1 MIIGR
6 LKSIVTNLYILID
19 PDFTLT
25 IFISHYSLD
34 ISTTHLFGYLFLNSL
49 DPSFM
54 LDFFDIPTHSLD
66 VLSLIQDSLFPFVP
80 VTSTCCSF

>member
-19 PDFTLT
+19 PDFTLN

-34 ISTTHLFGYLFLNSL
+34 ISTTHL
-49 DPSFM
+49 SFM